1 MEAQCLETV
10 SLALE
15 IPVPQEGAPLP
26 TEIQISPGGQ
36 VETETKGRFIMDAPA
51 QAAVISAFTASGRD
65 LVIDY
70 EHQSLLPNEAPA
82 AGWITRLIAKGTAG
96 LWAGVNWTPRAAKY
110 LDAREYR
117 YLSPVVLVRKT
128 DGRAVMLHS
137 VALTNTP
144 EIRKLIPIVAGRGAA
159 LCARGEAHD
168 VDKEEAMREGLIRVL
183 KLKADAADEAI
194 LAAIEDLMPIA
205 DHARRPASE
214 EVLAA
219 LELKA
224 DAKESDVVA
233 TIHALKQARL
243 QAGSLEA
250 TQAEIKVL
258 KQQAAERQRDEL
270 VQTALSAGKITPAQL
285 DWAKDYALRDPE
297 GFRVYVA
304 KAPVVVPLGAAP
316 PAPAQAAGGVL
327 DDSQREIN
335 RALGVTDELYLK
347 HTPKAA

>member
-1 MEAQCLETV
+1 
-10 SLALE
+10 
-15 IPVPQEGAPLP
+15 
-26 TEIQISPGGQ
+26 
-36 VETETKGRFIMDAPA
+36 
-51 QAAVISAFTASGRD
+51 
-65 LVIDY
+65 
-70 EHQSLLPNEAPA
+70 
-82 AGWITRLIAKGTAG
+82 
-96 LWAGVNWTPRAAKY
+96 
-110 LDAREYR
+110 
-117 YLSPVVLVRKT
+117 
-128 DGRAVMLHS
+128 
-137 VALTNTP
+137 
-144 EIRKLIPIVAGRGAA
+144 
-159 LCARGEAHD
+159 
-168 VDKEEAMREGLIRVL
+168 
-183 KLKADAADEAI
+183 
-194 LAAIEDLMPIA
+194 
-205 DHARRPASE
+205 
-214 EVLAA
+214 
-219 LELKA
+219 
-224 DAKESDVVA
+224 VVA